1 MGLQGVQIRLINW
14 EEGGYR
20 VTDKPQPRGEVILG
34 GGNIATGYYKMPEKT
49 AEDFFTDE
57 KGIRWFKT
65 GDIGRFEEDGKLTIV
80 DRKKDLVKL
89 QLGEYI
95 SLGKVEAQLKTC
107 PIVDNC
113 CIYGDSYQSYTV
125 AVMVPIR
132 SALEKLATDLGKTYS
147 DYNKLCEDNDIIQAV
162 VKTLGIH

>member
-1 MGLQGVQIRLINW
+1 M
-14 EEGGYR
+14 
-20 VTDKPQPRGEVILG
+20 
-34 GGNIATGYYKMPEKT
+34 ATGYYKMPEKT
-49 AEDFFTDE
+49 KEDFFTDE
-57 KGIRWFKT
+57 NGMRWFKT

-113 CIYGDSYQSYTV
+113 CIYGDGMQNYVVALVVANKDRLEVMAEKLGVSGQSFEELCKNKDITG
-125 AVMVPIR
+125 AVLKDLQNHGKRVGLQKFELPGAFKFAFHMVLD
-132 SALEKLATDLGKTYS
+132 SQDALECPLY
-147 DYNKLCEDNDIIQAV
+147 
-162 VKTLGIH
+162 